1 MSKSLFKDFNP
12 VSSKE
17 WKQKIQVDLKGA
29 DYNDSLIWKTSEGI
43 DVKPFY
49 HADEFDKFPYT
60 SNTEATNWKISQ
72 SIDVTDNTEAN
83 STARE
88 ALSKGAEHI
97 IFNLKNE
104 NIKLVE
110 LVSGINAPIHIN
122 AKKLSI
128 ELIEEFSELNNS
140 NSITFNNDI
149 IGNLVRTG
157 NWFTNLKEDHTI
169 FESSVKNANQLY
181 IDLSCYQNA
190 GATNIQ
196 QLAYGLAHINEYL
209 NHLEN
214 LISAASKQSLKVT
227 FNVPIS
233 SNYFFEIAKLRALRQ
248 LWSTLASTY
257 NINQDCTIAVT
268 PSKRNKTIYDYN
280 VNMLRTTTECM
291 SAVLG
296 GANIIYN
303 QPYNQLFQE
312 TTEFGERISRNQL
325 LILKS
330 ESYFDA
336 VNNPSDG
343 SYYIEQL
350 TTQLGEKALELFK
363 NIEANGGFLNQLKE
377 GTIQRKIKES
387 AQKEQVAFNN
397 GDITLLG
404 TNKHP
409 NLADKMKYTLEKQPF
424 LKIEKRKTIIEP
436 IIEKRLSENLEV
448 KRLNEE

>member
-29 DYNDSLIWKTSEGI
+29 DYNDALIWKTSEGI

-49 HADEFDKFPYT
+49 HSDEFDKYPNI

-72 SIDVTDNTEAN
+72 SIDVTDIIEAN
-83 STARE
+83 SAAIE

-97 IFNLKNE
+97 VFNLKNE
-104 NIKLVE
+104 DVKLQE
-110 LVSGINAPIHIN
+110 LLSGIDTPIHIN
-122 AKKLSI
+122 PKKLSI
-128 ELIEEFSELNNS
+128 ELIEEISELNKS
-140 NSITFNNDI
+140 NSITLNNDI

-157 NWFTNLKEDHTI
+157 NWYTNLKEDHTI
-169 FESSVKNANQLY
+169 FESSVKNTNQLY

-196 QLAYGLAHINEYL
+196 QLAYALAHINEYL

-214 LISAASKQSLKVT
+214 PISKESKASLKVT
-227 FNVPIS
+227 FNIS
-233 SNYFFEIAKLRALRQ
+233 VGSNYFFEIAKLRALRQ
-248 LWSTLASTY
+248 LWSSLASAY
-257 NINQDCTIAVT
+257 AINQDCTIAVT

-330 ESYFDA
+330 ESYFNA

-350 TTQLGEKALELFK
+350 TTQLGEKALKLFK
-363 NIEANGGFLNQLKE
+363 NIEANGGFLDQLKE
-377 GTIQRKIKES
+377 GTIQRKLKES
-387 AQKEQVAFNN
+387 AQKEQEAFNN

-409 NLADKMKYTLEKQPF
+409 NLADKMKNTLEKHPF